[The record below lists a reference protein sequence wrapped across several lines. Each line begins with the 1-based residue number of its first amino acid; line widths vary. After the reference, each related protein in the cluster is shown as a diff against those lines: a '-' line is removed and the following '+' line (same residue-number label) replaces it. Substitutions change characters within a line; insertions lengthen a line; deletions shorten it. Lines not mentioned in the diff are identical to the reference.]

1 MIILLFKIKFLLS
14 THIASLRYETVFDG
28 LKFSDARLTGLTVI
42 LMFVLIDN
50 IVNFLMVV
58 VCCYFLMMPGVV
70 FNDCLIVLI
79 VVSVVSFIV

>member
-1 MIILLFKIKFLLS
+1 MIMIILLFKIKFLLS

-58 VCCYFLMMPGVV
+58 VLCLLFNRAYCCKC
-70 FNDCLIVLI
+70 CLFYILK
-79 VVSVVSFIV
+79 FCYT